1 MKFHLIIIIT
11 VIVIVIII
19 ILLVIEILPRKSS
32 LKLGSILKR
41 HCRGNFLFHF
51 ALEGWGWWLGNS
63 EIQLTF
69 YLRFLLMRARISSRS
84 RTVRFQVKSPMKD
97 SKRVTIKFYRDFVRG
112 KLKSL
117 NEPVRFFQVVLKFNV
132 VLANINKEIIHV

>member
-1 MKFHLIIIIT
+1 
-11 VIVIVIII
+11 
-19 ILLVIEILPRKSS
+19 
-32 LKLGSILKR
+32 
-41 HCRGNFLFHF
+41 
-51 ALEGWGWWLGNS
+51 
-63 EIQLTF
+63 
-69 YLRFLLMRARISSRS
+69 
-84 RTVRFQVKSPMKD
+84 MKD